1 MTDVVPFRAL
11 RYDPARV
18 DLARVLVPPYDVI
31 APAERERYWTRDP
44 HCAIRLDLT
53 RSADEEGAADYL
65 DVAERLR
72 AWQAEGVLVRDAA
85 PALYVLQQRFADPS
99 GRELRRIGFF
109 GALRLEDYERR
120 VVLPHERTLSGP
132 KQDRLRQLRATR
144 TNLSSVFFLY
154 EDAEGELGPRLADA
168 LAVGVAASAKDES
181 GVEHSL
187 AVVTD
192 PGFHD
197 AARRFLAGRS
207 VVIADGHHRYET
219 ALAYR
224 DERRAAAS
232 ADEGGPDAPYERAL
246 GYFANAYD
254 SGTLLLPIHRVVRR
268 GAAPSDAAWR
278 EKLPGWQETRV
289 PVRSAE
295 GLAAALEASLAP
307 LADRHAFAADDGSGT
322 LRVFS
327 RPADGEL
334 TVRVLHREV
343 LEGVFGLGDD
353 AVREGAVAFPKS
365 LRETARMVREGEG
378 AVALYLNALRPEDVF
393 RVTRAGER
401 MPQKSTFFAPKL
413 PTGLLFRPLDE
424 AGA

>member
-1 MTDVVPFRAL
+1 VTDVVPFRAL

-53 RSADEEGAADYL
+53 RSAADEGGADYR

-85 PALYVLQQRFADPS
+85 PALYVFQQRFADPS
-99 GRELRRIGFF
+99 GRELRRVGFF

-120 VVLPHERTLSGP
+120 VVLPHERTMRGP
-132 KQDRLRQLRATR
+132 KDDRLRQLRATCA
-144 TNLSSVFFLY
+144 NLSSVFFLY
-154 EDAEGELGPRLADA
+154 EDPEGELGPRLEAA
-168 LAVGVAASAKDES
+168 LAAGLAASAKDET
-181 GVEHSL
+181 GIEHSL
-187 AVVTD
+187 AVVGD
-192 PGFHD
+192 RRFHD
-197 AARRFLAGRS
+197 AAARFLASRP

-224 DERRAAAS
+224 DERRAA
-232 ADEGGPDAPYERAL
+232 EGGGPDAPFERVL

-254 SGTLLLPIHRVVRR
+254 SGTLLLPIHRVIRR
-268 GAAPSDAAWR
+268 GAPPSDAAWR
-278 EKLPGWQETRV
+278 EKLPGWQERRV
-289 PVRSAE
+289 AVRGAE
-295 GLAAALEASLAP
+295 GIAAALEQALAP
-307 LADRHAFAADDGSGT
+307 LSDRHAFAADDGSGS

-334 TVRVLHREV
+334 SVRVLHREV
-343 LEGVFGLGDD
+343 IEGVFGLGDE

-365 LRETARMVREGEG
+365 LAETARMVRDGEG
-378 AVALYLNALRPEDVF
+378 SVALYLNPLRAEDVF
-393 RVTRAGER
+393 RVTRAGEL

>member
-11 RYDPARV
+11 RYDPSRV
-18 DLARVLVPPYDVI
+18 DLARVLVPPFDVI
-31 APAERERYWTRDP
+31 APGERERYWTRDP

-53 RSADEEGAADYL
+53 RALADEAGADYL

-72 AWQAEGVLVRDAA
+72 AWQAEGVLVRDPAA
-85 PALYVLQQRFADPS
+85 ALYVLQQRFADPS
-99 GRELRRIGFF
+99 GRELRRVGFF

-120 VVLPHERTLSGP
+120 VVLPHERTLRGP
-132 KQDRLRQLRATR
+132 KDDRLRQLRATR

-154 EDAEGELGPRLADA
+154 EDPEDELGPRLEEA
-168 LAVGVAASAKDES
+168 LAAGAVISAKDEA

-187 AVVTD
+187 AVVTERR
-192 PGFHD
+192 FLE
-197 AARRFLAGRS
+197 AARRFLLPRP

-224 DERRAAAS
+224 DERRASEA
-232 ADEGGPDAPYERAL
+232 GGPEAPFERAL
-246 GYFANAYD
+246 GYFANAYG
-254 SGTLLLPIHRVVRR
+254 SGTLLLPIHRVIRR
-268 GAAPSDAAWR
+268 GAAPGDAEWR
-278 EKLPGWQETRV
+278 AKLPGWEERRV
-289 PVRSAE
+289 AVRGAE
-295 GLAAALEASLAP
+295 RIAAALEGALAP
-307 LADRHAFAADDGSGT
+307 LADRHAFAADDGSGA

-334 TVRVLHREV
+334 SVRVLHREV
-343 LEGVFGLGDD
+343 IEGVFGLGDD

-365 LRETARMVREGEG
+365 LSETARMVRAGEG
-378 AVALYLNALRPEDVF
+378 SVALYLNPLRAEDVF
-393 RVTRAGER
+393 RVTGAGEL

-424 AGA
+424 PGA

>member
-1 MTDVVPFRAL
+1 VTDVVPFRAL
-11 RYDPARV
+11 RYDPCRV
-18 DLARVLVPPYDVI
+18 DLASVLVPPYDVI

-53 RSADEEGAADYL
+53 RSAADEGAADYR

-72 AWQAEGVLVRDAA
+72 AWQAEGVLIRDPAR
-85 PALYVLQQRFADPS
+85 ALYVLQQRFSDPS
-99 GRELRRIGFF
+99 GRELRRLGFF

-120 VVLPHERTLSGP
+120 VVLPHERTLRGP
-132 KQDRLRQLRATR
+132 KDDRLRQLRAAR
-144 TNLSSVFFLY
+144 ANLSSVFFLY
-154 EDAEGELGPRLADA
+154 EDPDGELAPQLEAA
-168 LAVGVAASAKDES
+168 LAAGIAASAKDEA

-187 AVVTD
+187 AVSLD
-192 PGFHD
+192 RRLHE
-197 AARRFLAGRS
+197 AIARFLGPRS

-224 DERRAAAS
+224 DERRAA
-232 ADEGGPDAPYERAL
+232 DGGGPDAPFERSL

-254 SGTLLLPIHRVVRR
+254 AGTLLLPIHRVIRR
-268 GAAPSDAAWR
+268 GAPPGDAVWR
-278 EKLPGWQETRV
+278 ERLAGWEERRV
-289 PVRSAE
+289 TLGGE
-295 GLAAALEASLAP
+295 GVGGALEAALAP
-307 LADRHAFAADDGSGT
+307 LADRHAFAADDGSGS

-343 LEGVFGLGDD
+343 IEGVFGLGDE

-365 LRETARMVREGEG
+365 LAETARMVREGEG
-378 AVALYLNALRPEDVF
+378 SVALYLNPLRAEDVF